1 MPPSPPGTPLPG
13 STPRP
18 GSPVSPSSLTGMSS
32 AEELSIPTDISTDF
46 RTHKFLD
53 LNRPMLMQVWNGGF
67 SKEFYLQQVHRPRH
81 YKGGESAQL
90 FGNFLEPL
98 SKTPWYL
105 VPIIWLPVG
114 SYGIWIANN
123 ELQNWGLVSALFV
136 LGLLLWTLVEYGLHR
151 CLFHLD
157 GYVNPHQYHF
167 SLLISFCLRIRI
179 MPDSRVSITLHFL
192 LHGIHHFLPMDKLRL
207 VMPPALFLALATP
220 FWFLA
225 HIMFWFNWYV
235 ATNVFCGGIYGY
247 VCYDLTHYFLHHK
260 S

>member
-1 MPPSPPGTPLPG
+1 MSFSFPRASHLLVQLLTKQKNCSYAAKDITEILADEISHSHSESAYEILEDYLIGFLPTDAARMPPSPPSTPLPG

-18 GSPVSPSSLTGMSS
+18 SSPVSPSSLTGMSS

-114 SYGIWIANN
+114 SYGIWMANN

-157 GYVNPHQYHF
+157 GYVNPHHF
-167 SLLISFCLRIRI
+167 SRNHR
-179 MPDSRVSITLHFL
+179 
-192 LHGIHHFLPMDKLRL
+192 
-207 VMPPALFLALATP
+207 
-220 FWFLA
+220 
-225 HIMFWFNWYV
+225 
-235 ATNVFCGGIYGY
+235 
-247 VCYDLTHYFLHHK
+247 
-260 S
+260 